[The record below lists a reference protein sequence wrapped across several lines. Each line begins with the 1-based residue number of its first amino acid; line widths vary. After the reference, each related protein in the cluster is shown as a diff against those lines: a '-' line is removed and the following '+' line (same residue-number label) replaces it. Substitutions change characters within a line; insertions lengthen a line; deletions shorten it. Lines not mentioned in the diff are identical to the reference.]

1 MKIIIK
7 GRKIAIIQITID
19 PLLGTM
25 KARRQWN
32 DTFKKTKGK
41 KKVNPDLFIQRKY
54 TQIFFN
60 FQNVKYIYMNKLR
73 KFFAF

>member
-41 KKVNPDLFIQRKY
+41 KKSQPRPLHPEKIY
-54 TQIFFN
+54 TNIF
-60 FQNVKYIYMNKLR
+60 QLSKCKIHLYE
-73 KFFAF
+73 